1 MPRRTEIGVVMT
13 DKTSKTRRVEI
24 PRLVRHATY
33 GKILRRRTIC
43 YVHDENN
50 ESQVGDTVE
59 IEEARPTSKMKRWR
73 LLRVIERSREI
84 DMAALKAARAT
95 AEAEANLGQQ

>member
-1 MPRRTEIGVVMT
+1 MPRRTEIGVVIT

-24 PRLVRHATY
+24 PRLVRHPRY
-33 GKILRRRTIC
+33 GKIMRRRTIC

-50 ESQVGDTVE
+50 DSHAGDTVE
-59 IEEARPTSKMKRWR
+59 IEESRPTSKMKRWR

-95 AEAEANLGQQ
+95 ADTDATMGQE

>member
-1 MPRRTEIGVVMT
+1 MPRRTEIGVVIT
-13 DKTSKTRRVEI
+13 DKTAKTRRVEI
-24 PRLVRHATY
+24 PRLVRHPTY

-50 ESQVGDTVE
+50 ESQIGDTVE
-59 IEEARPTSKMKRWR
+59 IEESRPTSKMKRWR

-95 AEAEANLGQQ
+95 ADAEANLGQQ

>member
-1 MPRRTEIGVVMT
+1 MPRRTEIGVVIT
-13 DKTSKTRRVEI
+13 DKTAKTRRVEI
-24 PRLVRHATY
+24 PRLVRHPMY

-50 ESQVGDTVE
+50 ESQAGDTVE
-59 IEEARPTSKMKRWR
+59 IEESRPTSKMKRWR

-95 AEAEANLGQQ
+95 AEADANLGQQ